1 MTDWQ
6 YAQTDPRQ
14 QLARLHFFS
23 IKKLEGEKE
32 IEMVIT
38 VKETFTPELG
48 ALQYFAQTD
57 KQTNQKTTPYTPSG
71 WGKTVLEALGA
82 VIREINRFPYEG

>member
-38 VKETFTPELG
+38 VKETAG
-48 ALQYFAQTD
+48 ALQMGRGND
-57 KQTNQKTTPYTPSG
+57 KRRV
-71 WGKTVLEALGA
+71 GKCA
-82 VIREINRFPYEG
+82 VAAC

>member
-38 VKETFTPELG
+38 VKETAG
-48 ALQYFAQTD
+48 ALQMGSSND
-57 KQTNQKTTPYTPSG
+57 KRQV
-71 WGKTVLEALGA
+71 GKCGVAA
-82 VIREINRFPYEG
+82 Y